1 MRFWAWHDR
10 HIGQSHYSRLAI
22 GDIKT
27 TVIQQQQQQR
37 SCFPHNQSLPSNSL
51 KLCYIYNY
59 CGKERE
65 GYYSKG
71 STLPF
76 CANQR
81 NQSKLDLYLLC
92 LLALRSHYALST
104 WWNPPSSSSWTAAGP
119 ISCVRERVR
128 RFHFVFIESLMA
140 IWNVC
145 LVLCVFPYTT
155 RWYTRKFISST
166 PFWGLVPGPWWVC
179 FTREKLS
186 SIYTVIEK
194 ISI

>member
-1 MRFWAWHDR
+1 MFPS
-10 HIGQSHYSRLAI
+10 QSVAPLQL
-22 GDIKT
+22 IKA
-27 TVIQQQQQQR
+27 
-37 SCFPHNQSLPSNSL
+37 L
-51 KLCYIYNY
+51 
-59 CGKERE
+59 
-65 GYYSKG
+65 
-71 STLPF
+71 
-76 CANQR
+76 
-81 NQSKLDLYLLC
+81 LYLQLLRQRERRLLFKRVDSPFFSQPAQPIKARSLSCC

-155 RWYTRKFISST
+155 RWYTRKFISS
-166 PFWGLVPGPWWVC
+166 PLFWGLVPGPWWVC

>member
-27 TVIQQQQQQR
+27 TVIQQQQR
-37 SCFPHNQSLPSNSL
+37 SWFPHNQSLPSNSL

-76 CANQR
+76 APTSAT
-81 NQSKLDLYLLC
+81 NQSSIFILLFAG
-92 LLALRSHYALST
+92 LAQSLRPF
-104 WWNPPSSSSWTAAGP
+104 NMVEPPPSSSSWTAAGP

-155 RWYTRKFISST
+155 RWYTRKFISS
-166 PFWGLVPGPWWVC
+166 PLFWGLVPGPWWVC

-194 ISI
+194 IYI

>member
-1 MRFWAWHDR
+1 MFPS
-10 HIGQSHYSRLAI
+10 QSVAPLQLIKALLYLQLLRQRERRLLFKRV
-22 GDIKT
+22 D
-27 TVIQQQQQQR
+27 
-37 SCFPHNQSLPSNSL
+37 S
-51 KLCYIYNY
+51 
-59 CGKERE
+59 
-65 GYYSKG
+65 
-71 STLPF
+71 PF

-81 NQSKLDLYLLC
+81 NQSKLDLYLVVC
-92 LLALRSHYALST
+92 WPCAVTTPFQHGGT
-104 WWNPPSSSSWTAAGP
+104 PPSSSWTAAGP